1 MSLDLTYFFNAKNSD
16 ATLNFI
22 TRLCSSA
29 NFLVRAPMCLNEK
42 GQVKPRGCCRKMS
55 GNMSGSAFFAAE
67 LAQSTLAHTCRDL

>member
-1 MSLDLTYFFNAKNSD
+1 
-16 ATLNFI
+16 
-22 TRLCSSA
+22 
-29 NFLVRAPMCLNEK
+29 MCLNEK